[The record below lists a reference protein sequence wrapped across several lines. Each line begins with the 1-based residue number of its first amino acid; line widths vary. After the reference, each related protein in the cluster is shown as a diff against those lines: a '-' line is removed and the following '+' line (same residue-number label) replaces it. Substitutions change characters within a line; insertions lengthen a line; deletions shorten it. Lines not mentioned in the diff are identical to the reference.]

1 MGAVRTQG
9 TASVLTP
16 PRALIDAAPVGAI
29 SVDRGGTIQEW
40 NAAAERLFGWARP
53 EVVGRVLST
62 VLKDEHGEPFAD
74 TVRGVSLIGAELRV
88 RTRSG
93 DLVDVAVWT
102 APLGAIEDSFDGY
115 VVIVADIAERKRLE
129 AERTRRVRQEAE
141 RAEAQARLQQLTFLA
156 EASSDLSSSLDL
168 EATQRRVAAV
178 AVPEMADWCTL
189 HLLQPDGTIATVAT
203 AAADPALEGAL
214 EELQRRY
221 APSQLGVSPGSRAL
235 RAGRPF
241 LVSDVT
247 HKWLARTAVDEAHLR
262 LLERLGPRS
271 TMGVPLI
278 ARGRIIGAMTFVSQT
293 PRRRYDTA
301 SLALAEALARRC
313 ALAIDNAHLHAQT
326 REALRARETFLSVA
340 SHELGG
346 PLARLKLYTEV
357 LQLAQSREDLD
368 DALLKRALASI
379 QRATS
384 RLAGITQDLL
394 DVARW
399 QAGDLPLS
407 PTRLDF
413 RKLVRDVVRGYQDH
427 VERRVLLKV
436 ARGRHTVIA
445 DAGRLEQVCENLL
458 DNAFKYS
465 PDGGDV
471 YVEVRSE
478 VGGVLL
484 RVRDQGIGIPAG
496 AADMIFEPF
505 GRAANAERRSVPGMG
520 LGLYVCRSIVERHG
534 GRVWAESPGEQQ
546 GSTLSVWLPGAPV
559 RA

>member
-74 TVRGVSLIGAELRV
+74 TVRGVSLIGAELRL
-88 RTRSG
+88 RNRSG
-93 DLVDVAVWT
+93 DLLDVAVWT
-102 APLGAIEDSFDGY
+102 APLGAIEDRFDGY
-115 VVIVADIAERKRLE
+115 VVIVADIAERKR
-129 AERTRRVRQEAE
+129 
-141 RAEAQARLQQLTFLA
+141 LTFLA

-471 YVEVRSE
+471 YVEVRFE
-478 VGGVLL
+478 AGGVLL
-484 RVRDQGIGIPAG
+484 RVRDPGIGIPAS